1 MEGFHDGN
9 DIRLTAPAIRRRR
22 CLSGSGSKRIT
33 VDRQNAG
40 WRPSLCKPLT
50 LQPDCGE
57 EGTEAFPP
65 EASVHN
71 HGSCSTVPGIPGA
84 GFLCQN
90 RSSPGRAHFKQL
102 CPRYQKINLENLNF
116 CLYFW
121 KQSWYD
127 NRAGCDQTNQTH
139 RSVQGESCI
148 SVHHPP
154 FT

>member
-50 LQPDCGE
+50 LQPGCGE

-84 GFLCQN
+84 GFFILPIGKCGGGVRPSLIPPAQKIAVW
-90 RSSPGRAHFKQL
+90 RAIHHTPSQGTGSPFPALLSFEITHSE
-102 CPRYQKINLENLNF
+102 QKINL
-116 CLYFW
+116 
-121 KQSWYD
+121 K
-127 NRAGCDQTNQTH
+127 T
-139 RSVQGESCI
+139 
-148 SVHHPP
+148 
-154 FT
+154 